1 MTNTVVVL
9 GAGAGG
15 LTAAEA
21 LRERLPATDRVQLV
35 DRSFDGVLGLSLLWV
50 MRGWRT
56 PERVRVRPTPESL
69 PGVEMIK
76 ATVGH
81 VDLDN
86 RRVHTDAG
94 VLDCDALVVALGA
107 DLHTRAVPG
116 LTEVLAS
123 GRAGEFYTLGGAA
136 AMRDKL
142 TALRRGRLAVLIA
155 GVPFKCPAA
164 PFEAALL
171 AADLLTETGARDQVT
186 IDVFTPD
193 PLPMPVAGPVVGEA
207 LVGMLTRSGIG
218 FHGKHVIESIGEEEL
233 VFADG
238 AREPYDLLALV
249 PPHRP
254 PAALGG
260 WLPVAPRTF
269 ATTSPGVWAIG
280 DTSALVLP
288 NGKPLPKAA
297 VFAEGAADVVADGVA
312 RHLGYEGPEPW
323 FDGRGSCYIELGDR
337 VAAKGEGDFLKD
349 PAPEVTLYD
358 PSPLFHEEKADQEGN
373 WLKRWNA

>member
-1 MTNTVVVL
+1 MTKIVIVL

-15 LTAAEA
+15 LTVAEA
-21 LRERLPATDRVQLV
+21 LRERLPAHDRVLLV

-69 PGVEMIK
+69 PGVEMIR
-76 ATVGH
+76 ASVQR
-81 VDLDN
+81 VDVEA

-94 VLDCDALVVALGA
+94 ILDCDALVVALGA
-107 DLHTRAVPG
+107 DLDAGAVPG
-116 LTEVLAS
+116 LAEALDS
-123 GRAGEFYTLGGAA
+123 GRAGEFYTLNGAA
-136 AMRDKL
+136 AMREKL
-142 TALRRGRLAVLIA
+142 TALQNGRLAVLVA

-164 PFEAALL
+164 PFEGALL
-171 AADLLTETGARDQVT
+171 AADLLTETGARDRVT

-193 PLPMPVAGPVVGEA
+193 PLPMPVAGPAVGQA
-207 LVGMLTRSGIG
+207 LVGMLTQAGIG
-218 FHGKHVIESIGEEEL
+218 FHGQHTIESVGDGEL
-233 VFADG
+233 LFAGG
-238 AREPYDLLALV
+238 ARERYDLLAVV

-269 ATTSPGVWAIG
+269 AAETAGVWAIG
-280 DTSALVLP
+280 DASALILP

-312 RHLGYEGPEPW
+312 RHLGYQAPEPW
-323 FDGRGSCYIELGDR
+323 FDGMGSCYIELGDR
-337 VAAKGEGDFLKD
+337 VAAKGEGDFLRD
-349 PAPEVTLYD
+349 PAPEVTLFD

>member
-1 MTNTVVVL
+1 MTKIVIVL

-21 LRERLPATDRVQLV
+21 LRERLPAHDRVLLV
-35 DRSFDGVLGLSLLWV
+35 DHSFDGVLGLSLLWV

-56 PERVRVRPTPESL
+56 PERVRVRPAPESL

-76 ATVGH
+76 ASVQR
-81 VDLDN
+81 VDVQA

-94 VLDCDALVVALGA
+94 ILDCDALVVALGA
-107 DLHTRAVPG
+107 DLDAGAVPG
-116 LTEVLAS
+116 LAEALDS
-123 GRAGEFYTLGGAA
+123 GRAGEFYTLNGAA
-136 AMRDKL
+136 AMREKL
-142 TALRRGRLAVLIA
+142 TDLRNGRLAVLVA

-164 PFEAALL
+164 PFEGALL
-171 AADLLTETGARDQVT
+171 AADLLTETGARDRVT

-193 PLPMPVAGPVVGEA
+193 PLPMPVAGQAVGQA
-207 LVGMLTRSGIG
+207 LVGMLTQSGIG
-218 FHGKHVIESIGEEEL
+218 FHGQHAIESVGDGEL
-233 VFADG
+233 LFAGG
-238 AREPYDLLALV
+238 ARERYDLLAVV

-269 ATTSPGVWAIG
+269 ATETAGVWAIG
-280 DTSALVLP
+280 DASALILP

-312 RHLGYEGPEPW
+312 RHLGYQAPEPW
-323 FDGRGSCYIELGDR
+323 FDGMGSCYIELGDR
-337 VAAKGEGDFLKD
+337 VAAKGEGDFLRD
-349 PAPEVTLYD
+349 PAPEVTLFD

>member
-15 LTAAEA
+15 LTVAEA
-21 LRERLPATDRVQLV
+21 LRERLPGTDRVLLV

-69 PGVEMIK
+69 PGVEMIR
-76 ATVGH
+76 ATVER
-81 VDLDN
+81 VDLDT
-86 RRVHTDAG
+86 RRVHTDSG

-107 DLHTRAVPG
+107 ELDAGAVPG
-116 LTEVLAS
+116 LTEALDS

-136 AMRDKL
+136 AMREKL
-142 TALRRGRLAVLIA
+142 TALRRGRLAVLVA

-164 PFEAALL
+164 PFEGALL
-171 AADLLTETGARDQVT
+171 AADLLTETGVRDQVAV
-186 IDVFTPD
+186 DVFTPD
-193 PLPMPVAGPVVGEA
+193 PLPMPVAGPAVGQA
-207 LVGMLTRSGIG
+207 LVGMLTQSGIG
-218 FHGKHVIESIGEEEL
+218 FHGQHTIESVSDGEL
-233 VFADG
+233 VFTG
-238 AREPYDLLALV
+238 GVRERYDLLAVV

-269 ATTSPGVWAIG
+269 ATATAGVWAIG
-280 DTSALVLP
+280 DASALILP

-297 VFAEGAADVVADGVA
+297 VFAEGAADVVANGVA
-312 RHLGYEGPEPW
+312 RHLGYEAPDPW
-323 FDGRGSCYIELGDR
+323 FDGRGACYIELGDR
-337 VAAKGEGDFLKD
+337 ISAKGEGDFLRE
-349 PAPEVTLYD
+349 PAPEVTLFD